1 MLLLFECS
9 GDHRDLHVLTH
20 SFPTRR
26 SSDLIWASRAAS
38 ASRSPASAS
47 FCATQASPLA
57 SNSVGQYADDSERVA
72 TALRTAPSSGRS
84 EEHTSEL
91 QSLMRISYAVF
102 CLKKKTTTEQKH
114 SKQTEDIKNTDTH
127 TIPDRHIAH

>member
-38 ASRSPASAS
+38 ASCSPASAS

-72 TALRTAPSSGRS
+72 TEPRTAPSSGPSLSRS
-84 EEHTSEL
+84 ESNEASVRAASAML
-91 QSLMRISYAVF
+91 SYAANCSPTISSEEKPSEHQHHSAHNLPYLVG
-102 CLKKKTTTEQKH
+102 KT
-114 SKQTEDIKNTDTH
+114 
-127 TIPDRHIAH
+127 

>member
-72 TALRTAPSSGRS
+72 TALRTARS

-102 CLKKKTTTEQKH
+102 CLKKKIYEQFMFTDGH
-114 SKQTEDIKNTDTH
+114 CTVHAYTKNNNESL
-127 TIPDRHIAH
+127 R

>member
-72 TALRTAPSSGRS
+72 TALRTAPSSGSSLRS

-102 CLKKKTTTEQKH
+102 CLKKKKPNNRSHRTQQ
-114 SKQTEDIKNTDTH
+114 S
-127 TIPDRHIAH
+127 